1 MISYLTYYLLE
12 IITGAS
18 WWMITKAYNGLYYL
32 YYYNS
37 DGSSSKIEISKDVA
51 ISLKNTKL
59 IDTLVEK
66 NKKQEE
72 TITKLH
78 SKIEILNNY
87 INKEVVEK

>member
-1 MISYLTYYLLE
+1 MISYFTYYLLE

-18 WWMITKAYNGLYYL
+18 WWMITKAYNGLYYI

-37 DGSSSKIEISKDVA
+37 DGSSSKIEISKDMA
-51 ISLKNTKL
+51 ITLKNTKL

-72 TITKLH
+72 IITKLH

-87 INKEVVEK
+87 FNNEVVEK

>member
-12 IITGAS
+12 IMTGAS

-37 DGSSSKIEISKDVA
+37 DGSSSKIEISKDMA
-51 ISLKNTKL
+51 ITLKNTKL

-72 TITKLH
+72 IITKLY

-87 INKEVVEK
+87 INKEVDEK

>member
-1 MISYLTYYLLE
+1 MISYFTYYLLE

-18 WWMITKAYNGLYYL
+18 WWMITKAYNGLYYI

-37 DGSSSKIEISKDVA
+37 DGSSSKIEISKDMA
-51 ISLKNTKL
+51 ITLKNTKL
-59 IDTLVEK
+59 IETLVEK

-72 TITKLH
+72 IITKLH

-87 INKEVVEK
+87 FNNEVVEK